1 MKAKSLSHGF
11 HALPRLFSALV
22 LLALLLVAPS
32 LLALEP
38 PALSG
43 RVNDYAHLLPAE
55 TARALTDRL
64 AAHEQKTGHQF
75 VVLTIPSLEGDPLED
90 FSIRTVEKWK
100 LGHAKVDDGLLLLVV
115 QRERKVRIEV
125 GYGLEGHIT
134 DALSS
139 RIIRN
144 TIVPAFRG
152 GDYAGGIEQ
161 GVFALLRADGDDP
174 GPAARTVRGA
184 PPPSSG
190 SGSSLWPLLFF
201 APIVL
206 LFLWLRGRGSGG
218 YGPGGRLGG
227 GYYGRGY
234 RGGYW
239 GGGGGFGGGGFG
251 GGGGG
256 GGFSGGGGGFGGG
269 GASGSW

>member
-1 MKAKSLSHGF
+1 MKSKSLRDGLG
-11 HALPRLFSALV
+11 ALRGLFSALIV
-22 LLALLLVAPS
+22 LALLLVAGS
-32 LLALEP
+32 AAALEP
-38 PALSG
+38 PALTG
-43 RVNDYAHLLPAE
+43 RVNDYAHLLPADR
-55 TARALTDRL
+55 ARALTDRL

-100 LGHAKVDDGLLLLVV
+100 LGHAKVDDGLLLLVA

-152 GDYAGGIEQ
+152 GDYPGGIEQ
-161 GVFALLRADGDDP
+161 GVFELLRADGDDQ
-174 GPAARTVRGA
+174 GGATRTTSGARA
-184 PPPSSG
+184 PN

-201 APIVL
+201 APIVF
-206 LFLWLRGRGSGG
+206 LFLWLRGRSGGG
-218 YGPGGRLGG
+218 YGTGGRFGGG

-256 GGFSGGGGGFGGG
+256 GFSGGGGGFGGG

>member
-1 MKAKSLSHGF
+1 MKSKSLRDGLG
-11 HALPRLFSALV
+11 ALSGLFSALV
-22 LLALLLVAPS
+22 LLALSLVAGS
-32 LLALEP
+32 ATALEP
-38 PALSG
+38 PALTG
-43 RVNDYAHLLPAE
+43 RVNDYAHLLPADR
-55 TARALTDRL
+55 ARALTDRL

-152 GDYAGGIEQ
+152 GDYPGGIEQ
-161 GVFALLRADGDDP
+161 GIFELLRADGDDQ
-174 GPAARTVRGA
+174 GGGARTTSGA
-184 PPPSSG
+184 RAPK

-201 APIVL
+201 APIVF
-206 LFLWLRGRGSGG
+206 LFLWLRGRSGGG
-218 YGPGGRLGG
+218 YGTGGRFGGG
-227 GYYGRGY
+227 GYYGGGY

-239 GGGGGFGGGGFG
+239 GGGGGF

>member
-1 MKAKSLSHGF
+1 MNSKSPRGGF
-11 HALPRLFSALV
+11 GALAGLFSALLV
-22 LLALLLVAPS
+22 LALLLVAGRAV
-32 LLALEP
+32 ALEP
-38 PALSG
+38 PALTG
-43 RVNDYAHLLPAE
+43 RVNDYTKLLPAD

-75 VVLTIPSLEGDPLED
+75 AVLTIPSLEGDALED
-90 FSIRTVEKWK
+90 FSIRAVEKWK

-139 RIIRN
+139 RIIRG
-144 TIVPAFRG
+144 TIVPAFRR

-161 GVFALLRADGDDP
+161 GVFDLLRADGDDP
-174 GPAARTVRGA
+174 GAAARTVRGA
-184 PPPSSG
+184 PASG

-206 LFLWLRGRGSGG
+206 LFLWLRGASSGG
-218 YGPGGRLGG
+218 YGTRGRWGGYGGG
-227 GYYGRGY
+227 GYWGGG
-234 RGGYW
+234 GGY